1 MKKQKNNANKVSA
14 EPMAEQIEIVTEIRV
29 QKADMAAKKSYDYQR
44 LEKED
49 ALLLSRVIEGEK
61 ETPCMKV

>member
-29 QKADMAAKKSYDYQR
+29 QKADMAAKTSYVYQR

-49 ALLLSRVIEGEK
+49 ALLLSCVVEEGK
-61 ETPCMKV
+61 ERLWM

>member
-29 QKADMAAKKSYDYQR
+29 QKADMAAKTSYDYQR
-44 LEKED
+44 LEQED
-49 ALLLSRVIEGEK
+49 ALLL
-61 ETPCMKV
+61 PHMPP